1 VDRVLS
7 VEPGKNIVA
16 LKNVT
21 INEPF
26 FPGHY
31 PHHPVMP
38 GVLIIEAM
46 AQVAA
51 LLSFKSMDSKPTRT
65 RCITSP
71 AIDGARFKR
80 PVSPGDQL
88 IFKVELTRS
97 MRGVFKF
104 KGIAE
109 VDGQL
114 AAEAEL
120 MCTSSRSRNSV
131 NSRGTHDFI
140 RRDSPPERQT
150 CRRRRGGAVFDHR
163 RACRD
168 RRGHGDRPA
177 CGDQRP
183 HAHWQAQPHLPVLVS
198 LAKSRRTRNTPNE
211 PTRLEIGDHNTIR
224 EFCTFNLGTAQDGRL

>member
-1 VDRVLS
+1 MSIQMDIHAILENLPHRYPFLLVDRVLAL
-7 VEPGKNIVA
+7 EPGKNIVA

-51 LLSFKSMDSKPTRT
+51 LLSFKSMDSKPDEK
-65 RCITSP
+65 SVYYF
-71 AIDGARFKR
+71 AGIDGARFKR
-80 PVSPGDQL
+80 PVTPGDQL

-97 MRGVFKF
+97 MRGVYKF
-104 KGIAE
+104 KGVAE

-120 MCTSSRSRNSV
+120 MCTV
-131 NSRGTHDFI
+131 KTV
-140 RRDSPPERQT
+140 E
-150 CRRRRGGAVFDHR
+150 
-163 RACRD
+163 
-168 RRGHGDRPA
+168 
-177 CGDQRP
+177 
-183 HAHWQAQPHLPVLVS
+183 
-198 LAKSRRTRNTPNE
+198 
-211 PTRLEIGDHNTIR
+211 
-224 EFCTFNLGTAQDGRL
+224 